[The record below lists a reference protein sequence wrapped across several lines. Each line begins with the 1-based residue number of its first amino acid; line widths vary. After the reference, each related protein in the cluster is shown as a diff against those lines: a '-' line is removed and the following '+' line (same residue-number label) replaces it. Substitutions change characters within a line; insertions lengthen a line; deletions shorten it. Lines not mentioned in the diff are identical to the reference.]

1 MRLTILLLLGCILT
15 VSANSYAQKTKLDVN
30 MSNASIRDLFG
41 YIEEKS
47 EFVFLYKNEDFDV
60 NKKVEINLKN
70 ATINQ
75 ILDEVLR
82 GENVTYDVYER
93 QVVIRKANDL
103 NESQQKKDVSGT
115 VRDNTGVPIPG
126 VSIVVKGTSMG
137 TLTDVDGK
145 FKLTLPAEAKSL
157 VFSFVGMKAQ
167 EIAIGGQSQ
176 FNIVLQEETVGI
188 EEVVAVG
195 YGKSS
200 KKNLT
205 SAVASVKGEE
215 LNRGVITDVGQML
228 QGKLPG
234 LNISSSGDPT
244 KSASIV
250 LRGASTLNSSMSPFY
265 VIDGVPGADISLVA
279 SDDIASVDVLKDA
292 AATAIYGNRAA
303 NGVIIITTKK
313 GSKDK
318 FQITYNGYAG
328 VENVSNSLN
337 MMDAAQLRAFL
348 AKNNMSFAPED
359 DLNANTNWQKE
370 VLRSS
375 ALSSSHNVS
384 FSGGNEHSN
393 YSASLT
399 YLDKQ
404 GIMLSSG
411 LKRVIARLSVEQMA
425 FNDKV
430 KLGLNV
436 TNSNSTNTNVPQRNV
451 VLMQAISHLPVSPV
465 KNADG
470 TFFENFNHTSY
481 FNPVA
486 LIEHGDDDSK
496 YNNLIGNFTV
506 EAKLPF
512 GITYN
517 LNAAYQKTISLHGE
531 YYDSYYAKNYNSANF
546 YNNPDP
552 PATKWILNFGT
563 NGLALR
569 NTYQNTNSVIESFF
583 TWNKKFDRHSFNVVL
598 GYSWQENTLGD
609 GFQSTNTNFPVDNT
623 SYNNLALGNYSAV
636 SGYKVDFG
644 DSQAYQKSRLISDF
658 ARLNYNF
665 GDKYLLQAS
674 VRRDGS

>member
-1 MRLTILLLLGCILT
+1 MKKKWLTGHPYRDSLKKLFRIMRLTILLLLGCILT

-265 VIDGVPGADISLVA
+265 VIDDVPGADISLVA

-303 NGVIIITTKK
+303 NGVIMITTKK

-384 FSGGNEHSN
+384 FSGGNE
-393 YSASLT
+393 
-399 YLDKQ
+399 DRK
-404 GIMLSSG
+404 
-411 LKRVIARLSVEQMA
+411 SV
-425 FNDKV
+425 V
-430 KLGLNV
+430 
-436 TNSNSTNTNVPQRNV
+436 
-451 VLMQAISHLPVSPV
+451 
-465 KNADG
+465 
-470 TFFENFNHTSY
+470 
-481 FNPVA
+481 
-486 LIEHGDDDSK
+486 
-496 YNNLIGNFTV
+496 
-506 EAKLPF
+506 
-512 GITYN
+512 
-517 LNAAYQKTISLHGE
+517 
-531 YYDSYYAKNYNSANF
+531 
-546 YNNPDP
+546 
-552 PATKWILNFGT
+552 
-563 NGLALR
+563 
-569 NTYQNTNSVIESFF
+569 
-583 TWNKKFDRHSFNVVL
+583 
-598 GYSWQENTLGD
+598 
-609 GFQSTNTNFPVDNT
+609 
-623 SYNNLALGNYSAV
+623 
-636 SGYKVDFG
+636 
-644 DSQAYQKSRLISDF
+644 
-658 ARLNYNF
+658 
-665 GDKYLLQAS
+665 
-674 VRRDGS
+674 